1 MTPKDKSTPDRIQ
14 NPISGLHPNRGKERT
29 AGLLLE
35 PTMLK
40 FCELMTACLW
50 SPGCSA

>member
-14 NPISGLHPNRGKERT
+14 NPISDLYPDRGKERR

-40 FCELMTACLW
+40 FCELMSDCL
-50 SPGCSA
+50 